1 MLKSSSLLLLVL
13 CAASTASL
21 EASDWPEFR
30 GPTGQGISTRTDLPL
45 TWDATNHVAWQSAI
59 PGEGWSS
66 PSLQGGTI
74 FLTTAVKTGKG
85 LSLRA
90 LAVNE
95 KDGRMLWNN
104 EVISHEAGAP
114 NIHGKNSHAS
124 PTPIASGDRIYVHF
138 GTLGTACLDLEGKVL
153 WRQTSLKYSPV
164 HGSGGSPILVGDAL
178 IFSCDGGSNPFVVAL
193 HRDTGK
199 ILWKT
204 PRETS
209 AKKTFSFSTPL
220 LITVDGKK
228 QVISPGSG
236 AVCAFDPADGTELW
250 RARYGEGYS
259 VIPRPVFGHG
269 LLFVSSGYDRP
280 VAMAVRP
287 GGQGDV
293 TETHV
298 AWSLT
303 KGAPNTP
310 SMVLAGDEL
319 YMVSDGGIGT
329 CLNAR
334 TGDLEWKR
342 RFGGNFSASPILADN
357 KLFFVAEEGETHVVA
372 PGKQYKRLATNHIN
386 GTGLSADQLQAVM
399 ARNNRDLMERFAQSM
414 SRSGLRAP
422 VYV

>member
-1 MLKSSSLLLLVL
+1 MLKSSSLLFLVL
-13 CAASTASL
+13 CAASAASL
-21 EASDWPEFR
+21 AASDWPEFR

-45 TWDATNHVAWQSAI
+45 TWDATNHVAWKSAI

-66 PSLQGGTI
+66 PSLQAGKLY
-74 FLTTAVKTGKG
+74 LTTAVKTGNG

-95 KDGRMLWNN
+95 QDGRILWNT
-104 EVISHEAGAP
+104 EVISHDGGTP
-114 NIHGKNSHAS
+114 GIHSKNGHAS
-124 PTPIASGDRIYVHF
+124 PTPIISGERLYVHF

-153 WRQTSLKYSPV
+153 WRQTSLKYPPV

-199 ILWKT
+199 VLWKT
-204 PRETS
+204 PRETT

-236 AVCAFDPADGTELW
+236 AVCAFDPADGRELW
-250 RARYGEGYS
+250 RALYGEGYS

-287 GGQGDV
+287 GGKGDV

-298 AWSLT
+298 AWSVT
-303 KGAPNTP
+303 KGVPNTP
-310 SMVLAGDEL
+310 SMLLAGDEL
-319 YMVSDGGIGT
+319 FMVSDGGIGS
-329 CLNAR
+329 CLDAR
-334 TGDLEWKR
+334 TGKTHWQERL
-342 RFGGNFSASPILADN
+342 GGNYSASPILAGGRIYF
-357 KLFFVAEEGETHVVA
+357 LSEEGTTVVVKA
-372 PGKQYKRLATNHIN
+372 SKEFVKLAENPLGERSLATP
-386 GTGLSADQLQAVM
+386 AVGEGC
-399 ARNNRDLMERFAQSM
+399 L
-414 SRSGLRAP
+414 
-422 VYV
+422 YVRTQGHLFKIKG

>member
-1 MLKSSSLLLLVL
+1 MLKILSPLFIAVALSLH
-13 CAASTASL
+13 
-21 EASDWPEFR
+21 ASDWPEFR

-45 TWDATNHVAWQSAI
+45 TWDATNHVAWKSAI

-66 PSLQGGTI
+66 PSLQGGKL
-74 FLTTAVKTGKG
+74 FLTTAVKTGQG
-85 LSLRA
+85 LSLRT

-95 KDGRMLWNN
+95 KDGRILWNN
-104 EVISHEAGAP
+104 EVISHEAGVP
-114 NIHGKNSHAS
+114 GIHSKNGHAS
-124 PTPIASGDRIYVHF
+124 PTPLVSGDRIYVHF
-138 GTLGTACLDLEGKVL
+138 GPLGTACLDLEGKVL

-204 PRETS
+204 PRETK

-287 GGQGDV
+287 GGKGDV

-298 AWSLT
+298 AWSVT

-310 SMVLAGDEL
+310 SMLLAGDEL
-319 YMVSDGGIGT
+319 FMVSDGGIGS
-329 CLNAR
+329 CLDAR
-334 TGDLEWKR
+334 SGKVHWQERL
-342 RFGGNFSASPILADN
+342 GGNYSASPILADGRIYFLN
-357 KLFFVAEEGETHVVA
+357 EEGTTVVVKA
-372 PGKQYKRLATNHIN
+372 AKEFVKLAENPL
-386 GTGLSADQLQAVM
+386 GERALSTPAVG
-399 ARNNRDLMERFAQSM
+399 DGCLY
-414 SRSGLRAP
+414 LRTQGNLFKIKG
-422 VYV
+422 

>member
-1 MLKSSSLLLLVL
+1 MLKSSSLLFLIL

-21 EASDWPEFR
+21 NASDWPEFR

-45 TWDATNHVAWQSAI
+45 TWDATKHVAWKSAI

-66 PSLQGGTI
+66 PSLQNGKL
-74 FLTTAVKTGKG
+74 FLTTAVKTGQG

-95 KDGRMLWNN
+95 KDGRILWDN

-124 PTPIASGDRIYVHF
+124 PTAIASGDRIYVHF
-138 GTLGTACLDLEGKVL
+138 GTLGTACLDLDGKVL
-153 WRQTSLKYSPV
+153 WRQTSLKYPPV

-204 PRETS
+204 PRETT

-236 AVCAFDPADGTELW
+236 AVCAFNPADGRELW
-250 RARYGEGYS
+250 RAGYGEGYS

-287 GGQGDV
+287 GGKGDV

-310 SMVLAGDEL
+310 SMQLAGDEL
-319 YMVSDGGIGT
+319 FMVSDGGIGS
-329 CLNAR
+329 CLDAR
-334 TGDLEWKR
+334 TGKVHWQERL
-342 RFGGNFSASPILADN
+342 GGNYSASPILAN
-357 KLFFVAEEGETHVVA
+357 GRIYFLNEEGTTVVVKA
-372 PGKQYKRLATNHIN
+372 SKEFVKLAENPLGERALATPAAGDACLYIRTKGHLFKIK
-386 GTGLSADQLQAVM
+386 G
-399 ARNNRDLMERFAQSM
+399 
-414 SRSGLRAP
+414 
-422 VYV
+422 

>member
-1 MLKSSSLLLLVL
+1 MLKSSSLLFLVL
-13 CAASTASL
+13 CAASPASL
-21 EASDWPEFR
+21 NASDWPEFR

-45 TWDATNHVAWQSAI
+45 RWDATNGVAWKSAI

-66 PSLQGGTI
+66 PSLQGGKL

-95 KDGRMLWNN
+95 KDGRLLWNT

-153 WRQTSLKYSPV
+153 WRQTSLRYSPV

-199 ILWKT
+199 VLWKT
-204 PRETS
+204 PRETT

-220 LITVDGKK
+220 LITVEGKK

-293 TETHV
+293 TESHV

-303 KGAPNTP
+303 KSAPNTP
-310 SMVLAGDEL
+310 SMLLSGDEL
-319 YMVSDGGIGT
+319 FMVSDGGIGS
-329 CLNAR
+329 CLDAR
-334 TGDLEWKR
+334 TGKVHWQERL
-342 RFGGNFSASPILADN
+342 GGNYSASPILADGRIYF
-357 KLFFVAEEGETHVVA
+357 LSEEGITVVVKA
-372 PGKQYKRLATNHIN
+372 SKEFVKLAENPLGERALATPAA
-386 GTGLSADQLQAVM
+386 GDGCLY
-399 ARNNRDLMERFAQSM
+399 
-414 SRSGLRAP
+414 LRTKEHLFKIKG
-422 VYV
+422 

>member
-1 MLKSSSLLLLVL
+1 MLKSSSFLFLIL
-13 CAASTASL
+13 CAARVASL
-21 EASDWPEFR
+21 NALDWPEFR

-45 TWDATNHVAWQSAI
+45 TWDATKGVAWKSAI
-59 PGEGWSS
+59 PGAGWSS
-66 PSLQGGTI
+66 PSLQGGKI
-74 FLTTAVKTGKG
+74 FLTTAVKTGNG

-95 KDGRMLWNN
+95 KDGRILWNN
-104 EVISHEAGAP
+104 EVIAHEAGAP

-124 PTPIASGDRIYVHF
+124 PTAIASGDRIYVHF
-138 GTLGTACLDLEGKVL
+138 GTLGTACLDLDGKVL
-153 WRQTSLKYSPV
+153 WRQTGLKYSPV

-204 PRETS
+204 PRETT

-236 AVCAFDPADGTELW
+236 AVCAFDPAEGTELW

-287 GGQGDV
+287 GGKGDV

-310 SMVLAGDEL
+310 SMLLAGDEL
-319 YMVSDGGIGT
+319 FMVSDGGIGS
-329 CLNAR
+329 CLDAR
-334 TGDLEWKR
+334 TGKTHWQERL
-342 RFGGNFSASPILADN
+342 GGNYSASPILADGRIYFLN
-357 KLFFVAEEGETHVVA
+357 EEGTTVVVKA
-372 PGKQYKRLATNHIN
+372 SKEFVKLAENPL
-386 GTGLSADQLQAVM
+386 GERALSTPAAGDGCLY
-399 ARNNRDLMERFAQSM
+399 
-414 SRSGLRAP
+414 LRTQGNLFKIKG
-422 VYV
+422 